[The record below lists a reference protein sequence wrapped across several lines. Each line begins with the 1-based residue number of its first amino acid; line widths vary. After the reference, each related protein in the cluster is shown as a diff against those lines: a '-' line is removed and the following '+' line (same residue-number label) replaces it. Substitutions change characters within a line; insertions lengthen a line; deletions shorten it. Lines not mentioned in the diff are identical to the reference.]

1 MEWDKKRTQKEPR
14 ITSLSA
20 WTRLHIAYQEEYGNR
35 FVPTSKV
42 RCLPAFIDY
51 IFQQPRIYIG
61 NNSPYLSHFVEKH
74 SYIAMIPTNE
84 TGPSRPESIQTAY
97 TGPAEVSVKKQL
109 KSSSCQEMI
118 RFLTNYIIEQGAMTQ
133 SQLIAQMLKEKNP
146 NNIDIWECIYASSS
160 FNTMVQKAFKLV
172 KLSAGQWS
180 FKEVIEFAEKQ
191 EFKDCRSLADTG
203 ELLLMWLGYHNIM
216 YYMWRDAVINVL
228 TKAKNKINTLCLE
241 GVSNAGKSFWTRPLK
256 RIFRFY
262 GEMDTQAGYRF
273 IYQDCVNKPIIFFE
287 EPNLIPEAAQKFKL
301 IAEGEN
307 TYVSIKN
314 KEDELLERTPVILT
328 TKNPLWKWC
337 NAEEHA
343 FKNRMYYFIFNRACP
358 ALMDFGEPHPLI
370 YKLLLDNKNL

>member
-1 MEWDKKRTQKEPR
+1 
-14 ITSLSA
+14 
-20 WTRLHIAYQEEYGNR
+20 
-35 FVPTSKV
+35 
-42 RCLPAFIDY
+42 
-51 IFQQPRIYIG
+51 
-61 NNSPYLSHFVEKH
+61 
-74 SYIAMIPTNE
+74 
-84 TGPSRPESIQTAY
+84 
-97 TGPAEVSVKKQL
+97 
-109 KSSSCQEMI
+109 
-118 RFLTNYIIEQGAMTQ
+118 MTQ

-180 FKEVIEFAEKQ
+180 FKKVIEFAEKQ

-203 ELLLMWLGYHNIM
+203 ELLLTWLGHHNIM

-301 IAEGEN
+301 IAEGKN

-314 KEDELLERTPVILT
+314 KEDELLKRTPVILT
-328 TKNPLWKWC
+328 TNNPLWKWC

-370 YKLLLDNKNL
+370 YKLLLDNKNLQEFVAAISQLNWAETVKLNNLPNNTETVSSEPSAKKLRVGCKHCGESDWEYQCDAQPDWSDDEISDNEINI